1 MGIKINGMSLKI
13 FLTLAGFWGI
23 HHQVVAADLVE
34 LNRVVAKVNN
44 RVVTWGEI
52 EKAMN
57 LLNFTENEKQD
68 RANEFVDGKIDRLL
82 SITAFS
88 EKGMNIPASYVEQ
101 EYNKRLITEFN
112 GDRKLFRDTLRSRG
126 QSQLEYRKDLE
137 EEIIYSHMISTR
149 RRLKEEISPEKVES
163 YYTQN
168 PNLFTTEEKIQLSE
182 IAFSQIAGEPET
194 VLLQQAHKV
203 LKDINS
209 GQSFEEAA
217 KKNGQSPYRESSG
230 NWGVMVSE
238 KEILSEE
245 IKKQAFALNEGEIS
259 QPFIVNILQRNADGT
274 IGKSGKIAVY
284 IFKAVKKTSA
294 GRKPLQEVRPQIERT
309 LASAIEAKSNR
320 EWLSRLK
327 RDAYIR
333 VSLPK

>member
-1 MGIKINGMSLKI
+1 MRN
-13 FLTLAGFWGI
+13 
-23 HHQVVAADLVE
+23 
-34 LNRVVAKVNN
+34 
-44 RVVTWGEI
+44 
-52 EKAMN
+52 
-57 LLNFTENEKQD
+57 
-68 RANEFVDGKIDRLL
+68 
-82 SITAFS
+82 
-88 EKGMNIPASYVEQ
+88 
-101 EYNKRLITEFN
+101 
-112 GDRKLFRDTLRSRG
+112 
-126 QSQLEYRKDLE
+126 
-137 EEIIYSHMISTR
+137 
-149 RRLKEEISPEKVES
+149 
-163 YYTQN
+163 
-168 PNLFTTEEKIQLSE
+168 KIQLSE

-203 LKDINS
+203 LKDINA

-217 KKNGQSPYRESSG
+217 KNNGQSPYRESSG

>member
-1 MGIKINGMSLKI
+1 MGIRINGMSLKV
-13 FLTLAGFWGI
+13 FLTLAGFLGI

-82 SITAFS
+82 SIGAFG

-168 PNLFTTEEKIQLSE
+168 PNLFTTEEKMQLSE

-203 LKDINS
+203 LKDINA
-209 GQSFEEAA
+209 GQSFEVAA
-217 KKNGQSPYRESSG
+217 KNNGQSPYRESSG

-245 IKKQAFALNEGEIS
+245 IKKHAFALNEGEIS
-259 QPFIVNILQRNADGT
+259 QPFIVNILQRNADGSV
-274 IGKSGKIAVY
+274 GKSGKIAVY
-284 IFKAVKKTSA
+284 ILKAVKKTSA
-294 GRKPLQEVRPQIERT
+294 GRKPLSEVRPQIERT

-333 VSLPK
+333 VSLPN